1 MQDRKQDMFKA
12 GTKRLKAGTKRLKA
26 GTKRFATKHVPRVM
40 SNKT

>member
-1 MQDRKQDMFKA
+1 MQDRKQDMF
-12 GTKRLKAGTKRLKA
+12 KAGTKRLKA

>member
-40 SNKT
+40 SHKT